1 MSSVPEVSQSLTGFV
16 LQAPPDVPSQQ
27 DLHQRLDEESDL
39 DLSEEHVDFYTINC
53 PPIVIPIVRP
63 AKHCAPFVCTTFS
76 LLSESLI
83 PTSAMFDQIVNV
95 SVHVDPSCIA
105 SAHTQSADHSPVGII
120 ESYVEEE
127 DLAPSA
133 AEVSEG
139 VG

>member
-1 MSSVPEVSQSLTGFV
+1 MKEFSTFSLPSASASA
-16 LQAPPDVPSQQ
+16 APPDVPSQQ

-63 AKHCAPFVCTTFS
+63 AKHCAPF
-76 LLSESLI
+76 
-83 PTSAMFDQIVNV
+83 IVNV